1 MEYGHLFLKRIGKT
15 KLRPGG
21 VKGTKF
27 ILDSFDYRDGSNF
40 LEGACNKGVNLLKL
54 AKKYPKVNFY
64 GIDLDYKAIKEAN
77 DAKEKLG
84 LKNVTFLIQNLANTK
99 FEDNFFDYIIN
110 EAVLTMMPNYQKTR
124 TIREMYRILKPNG
137 IMGSH
142 CIMVRNSK
150 DVNYDEV
157 IEKVSNAVGMKVLP
171 LYLDDWKKITEDEKF
186 KIIKVDHDLLTLMN
200 PRGLIRDEGLLRT
213 IKILI
218 NGHKKENRERFK
230 LMKQTFL
237 KDLRYKIE
245 YLIIVSEK

>member
-15 KLRPGG
+15 KLRPAG

-27 ILDSFDYRDGSNF
+27 ILDSFDYQDGSNF

-157 IEKVSNAVGMKVLP
+157 IEKVSNAVGMK
-171 LYLDDWKKITEDEKF
+171 DEKF